1 MDREQAWATRR
12 GALEGLA
19 FAFPPYIGLTT
30 VQIYRF
36 DIFMDISIVIFREL
50 EAIMRSRVESL
61 EFALL
66 GLLAQG
72 PLHGYELRKRM
83 VTIFGPFKAISFS
96 VLYPQLRRML
106 LAGNI
111 QEESVDRGSKRPRIV
126 YAITKEGM
134 ARFEALTESVSS
146 DAWEDEGFEVRFA
159 FFSPTPTK
167 SRVRIL
173 EGRLRRL
180 QEKAEILRDEVEK
193 SPIGIDKY
201 LQEWRRHSLDS
212 ADREIA
218 WLQEMITTERKSK

>member
-1 MDREQAWATRR
+1 MD
-12 GALEGLA
+12 
-19 FAFPPYIGLTT
+19 
-30 VQIYRF
+30 
-36 DIFMDISIVIFREL
+36 IFREL
-50 EAIMRSRVESL
+50 EAIMRSRVESM